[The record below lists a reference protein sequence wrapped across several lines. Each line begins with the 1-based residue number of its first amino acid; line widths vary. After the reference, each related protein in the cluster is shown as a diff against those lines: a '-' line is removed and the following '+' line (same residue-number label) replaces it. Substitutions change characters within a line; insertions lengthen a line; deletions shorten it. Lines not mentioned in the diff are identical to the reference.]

1 MPRVL
6 SRRFTTRTVLPS
18 GVACAR
24 TGSRPVAARALMAR
38 DRTSIATN
46 GLSPGA
52 NALMQVRAKEGRPM
66 LAQKH
71 DKAGDGQRGKQ
82 KIGAEVLR
90 TVHVSYEIVPWF
102 YERSNAA
109 LMPEK
114 CGNSCDDVGRRWRDF
129 PLSAYGFVSGSAL
142 AEMAPRGSGDGC
154 SPWRV
159 G

>member
-1 MPRVL
+1 MLAHSGKPRTDRDACHGFEL
-6 SRRFTTRTVLPS
+6 HEIHD
-18 GVACAR
+18 GDVAVCCR
-24 TGSRPVAARALMAR
+24 HVRAQ
-38 DRTSIATN
+38 
-46 GLSPGA
+46 
-52 NALMQVRAKEGRPM
+52 MQVRAKERRPM

-71 DKAGDGQRGKQ
+71 NKAGDGQRGKQ
-82 KIGAEVLR
+82 KIGAEVLG
-90 TVHVSYEIVPWF
+90 TVHGCHEIVPWF

-159 G
+159 R